1 MSAVVTSFKNDEY
14 TSPPTLQK
22 TVTITDLLI
31 DQVHTFQNS
40 YFQEH
45 MWKVAMFYEKH
56 ICLRVCYKMCSWRN
70 LSKSASIVAHQN
82 I

>member
-22 TVTITDLLI
+22 TVTIIDLLI
-31 DQVHTFQNS
+31 DQVHTFQSS

-45 MWKVAMFYEKH
+45 MWKVAIFMK
-56 ICLRVCYKMCSWRN
+56 
-70 LSKSASIVAHQN
+70 N
-82 I
+82 IFV